1 MRRKGLAFV
10 LGVLSIIVFFSVSP
24 VSAVDMPALISFD
37 SPAVTYG
44 GDHSL
49 GYKFGTNTSVVVTA
63 LGFYD
68 DLNALPMAI
77 NHDVGIFDTSGTL
90 LASATVTPAG
100 FQVGLFRYASLSSPL
115 LLTGGND
122 YYIAG
127 VVNNDGWVYQASNIV
142 TDSFITYEG
151 AYYHASTSLLTFP
164 ENYASDRQY
173 MTVNFLMQSAVPLP
187 TTLLL
192 FGPGLVGLAA
202 LRRRLKK

>member
-1 MRRKGLAFV
+1 
-10 LGVLSIIVFFSVSP
+10 
-24 VSAVDMPALISFD
+24 
-37 SPAVTYG
+37 
-44 GDHSL
+44 
-49 GYKFGTNTSVVVTA
+49 VTA

-68 DLNALPMAI
+68 NLNAIPMAT

-90 LASATVTPAG
+90 LASTTVTPTG